1 MVYKSF
7 DELEAAVMQK
17 AHKCKVAVVEAAD
30 EHVLEAVRH
39 AVEVGLVEPLLFG
52 KREDIAA
59 KLKAIGLP
67 GDAYPIV
74 ETATPQESAT
84 GAGMA
89 VKEGRA
95 NFILKG
101 LIQTGVLLKG
111 LFMSRKIRL

>member
-52 KREDIAA
+52 KRGDGCCDRCVGVRIRR
-59 KLKAIGLP
+59 GP
-67 GDAYPIV
+67 GV
-74 ETATPQESAT
+74 
-84 GAGMA
+84 
-89 VKEGRA
+89 V
-95 NFILKG
+95 
-101 LIQTGVLLKG
+101 
-111 LFMSRKIRL
+111 

>member
-67 GDAYPIV
+67 AMPIPLLKLPRRRNQ
-74 ETATPQESAT
+74 PQ
-84 GAGMA
+84 
-89 VKEGRA
+89 GRA
-95 NFILKG
+95 WR
-101 LIQTGVLLKG
+101 
-111 LFMSRKIRL
+111 SRKAGPTLFSKA

>member
-67 GDAYPIV
+67 GDP
-74 ETATPQESAT
+74 PQILLGLHQPAQS
-84 GAGMA
+84 GILCLQRAG
-89 VKEGRA
+89 
-95 NFILKG
+95 
-101 LIQTGVLLKG
+101 
-111 LFMSRKIRL
+111 RKIAVRDNLGRPLLRLLQQAATVSPTL